1 MITTRRR
8 QRTTRADIASFSRV
22 YRDTGTAA
30 RELVCSLRQL
40 GMLLVLIPVHALIW
54 LWLPELGEQER
65 LARKLARRRWADE
78 DF

>member
-1 MITTRRR
+1 M
-8 QRTTRADIASFSRV
+8 TRADIAGFCRV

-30 RELVCSLRQL
+30 TEFAHSLKQL
-40 GMLLVLIPVHALIW
+40 ALMLVLIPVHALIW

-65 LARKLARRRWADE
+65 IARELARRRWADE